1 MQDLDIHSHTYHGK
15 SALEAYSLQK
25 TKGRWE
31 EVVGLKEEQKKALI
45 EELSSELDE
54 LKFFNPLC
62 QEGGSLYPLLKIKYD
77 I

>member
-1 MQDLDIHSHTYHGK
+1 MQEIGHPLYTFTMENQ
-15 SALEAYSLQK
+15 ALEAYLQK

-54 LKFFNPLC
+54 LQNFSIHYAKKGIF
-62 QEGGSLYPLLKIKYD
+62 YIRY
-77 I
+77 